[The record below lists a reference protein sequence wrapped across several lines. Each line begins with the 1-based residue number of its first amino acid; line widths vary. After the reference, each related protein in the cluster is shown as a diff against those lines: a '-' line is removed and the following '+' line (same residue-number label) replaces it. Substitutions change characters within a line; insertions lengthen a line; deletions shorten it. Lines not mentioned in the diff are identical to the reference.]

1 MLLLSQNPDFKS
13 SFVLAGK
20 TNRRS
25 RNTEAVRRSRD
36 SRASAST
43 DLNARESET
52 E

>member
-1 MLLLSQNPDFKS
+1 MLPLSQKPDLKS
-13 SFVLAGK
+13 SFLLAGK

-36 SRASAST
+36 SRTSSST
-43 DLNARESET
+43 DSNAGKNKT